1 MAVRDERKL
10 GGFAA
15 LAFLSLL
22 LCGAAA
28 GLLVAAA
35 TYPGGAWQAIDGRMV
50 SVVSFTLKQATL
62 STLISVGLA
71 LPLAVGINRH
81 PAFPGRA
88 LLLRLFALPMALPA
102 IVAALAILALFGRN
116 GWLAQLADFAGID
129 ATPNIYGLTGILIAH
144 VFFNL
149 PLGARLLLAA
159 LEAAPANR
167 YRLAAQLGMNERA
180 LFRFVEWPLLLA
192 ALPGVAMLVAMLCLT
207 SFTIVLLLGGGPA
220 ATTLEVEIY
229 QALRYDFDPA
239 RAAMLVAVQLALAA
253 IVALVAGAGEPAG
266 EGSIMTRRP
275 RRRLPPPLRIADFAL
290 ICAAALFIVSPLAA
304 IASAGSRAELM
315 RLADEGATQRA
326 LATSLIVAT
335 VSAVIAATLALAL
348 AAARKT
354 AARRKSRLAILFD
367 RGAYMILAVPA
378 TALGAGWFL
387 LANRYVDPAQAAIP
401 LVIAINAAMALPFAY
416 RTLRPAHDAAR
427 DRNDRLCASLG
438 IRRFNRWRLVDWPTQ
453 RAAIL
458 SALAFAAALSLGDLG
473 VIALFGSEHVQTLPW
488 LLLARMGSYRT
499 ADAEGL
505 ALLLALLCLA
515 LMMTADRLATDRN
528 R

>member
-1 MAVRDERKL
+1 
-10 GGFAA
+10 
-15 LAFLSLL
+15 
-22 LCGAAA
+22 
-28 GLLVAAA
+28 
-35 TYPGGAWQAIDGRMV
+35 
-50 SVVSFTLKQATL
+50 
-62 STLISVGLA
+62 
-71 LPLAVGINRH
+71 
-81 PAFPGRA
+81 
-88 LLLRLFALPMALPA
+88 
-102 IVAALAILALFGRN
+102 
-116 GWLAQLADFAGID
+116 
-129 ATPNIYGLTGILIAH
+129 
-144 VFFNL
+144 
-149 PLGARLLLAA
+149 
-159 LEAAPANR
+159 
-167 YRLAAQLGMNERA
+167 
-180 LFRFVEWPLLLA
+180 
-192 ALPGVAMLVAMLCLT
+192 
-207 SFTIVLLLGGGPA
+207 
-220 ATTLEVEIY
+220 
-229 QALRYDFDPA
+229 
-239 RAAMLVAVQLALAA
+239 
-253 IVALVAGAGEPAG
+253 
-266 EGSIMTRRP
+266 MTRRP

-401 LVIAINAAMALPFAY
+401 LAIAINAAMAALCLSHAAPGPRRGTRPQRSA
-416 RTLRPAHDAAR
+416 LRQSRDQAVQSLAAGRLADAAR
-427 DRNDRLCASLG
+427 RHSLG
-438 IRRFNRWRLVDWPTQ
+438 ACFRRRAFSGRSRRHRTFRL
-453 RAAIL
+453 
-458 SALAFAAALSLGDLG
+458 
-473 VIALFGSEHVQTLPW
+473 EHVQTLPW

-528 R
+528 W